1 MRHGQDDDDIV
12 GWLLSSQ
19 SPDWSQS
26 ISHLTRGRLYRF
38 HGGEQI
44 LFFDFPSVPVSW
56 RFKWATSLL
65 QVLLSFPDPAVCN
78 KVNKLLSAPS
88 SFQSISPEDFSHLH
102 DNGAMERQLR
112 ICLTS
117 HTNTLISVFLPCRP
131 LFSNKFSR
139 GLGSAEISRPQLGS
153 TLWRWGP
160 TQRDL
165 LC

>member
-1 MRHGQDDDDIV
+1 MIV
-12 GWLLSSQ
+12 IK
-19 SPDWSQS
+19 S
-26 ISHLTRGRLYRF
+26 ISWLIAVHLTSHQREALQISRRGTN
-38 HGGEQI
+38 I
-44 LFFDFPSVPVSW
+44 IFDFPSVPVSW